1 VNIVGNRTIRRALE
15 HKARALPDKPFL
27 IFEDRDGSVRRWTYS
42 ELDRE
47 VNRAA
52 HALLRAGVRPGD
64 KLNLHLYNVPEFI
77 FFWFGAAKMGAVV
90 VPTNTNSVPD
100 ELEYIL
106 NHSESVLAVTE
117 ASLADP
123 IEAVRDRCPGLRQVV
138 LCRSP
143 EAREGFTPLEDF
155 LAGAPDTPPEHTPEP
170 LDEVSM
176 MYTSGTTAKPKGVL
190 ITNANY
196 IYVGETVG
204 KGERLGPDDRQ
215 LVVLPLFHVNA
226 QYYSTMTALVAGASL
241 ALMERFSASRYFDQ
255 AIRHNATV
263 GSLFAAPMRMILAQ
277 PRRPELRSTPLRLVI
292 FAQNVTE
299 AQLEEWDERFNAPLM
314 QIYGMTETVG
324 LPTMNPLDYTRKN
337 MSIGTAALGYECR
350 VVDEHGADVPP
361 GVEGQLLVRGEPGW
375 TLMKGYYKNPGAT
388 ADAIR
393 DGWLWTGDVVRMDPE
408 GYFYFVDRAKD
419 MIKRGGENVAA
430 GEVEAVVKAHPAV
443 FDCVVIGVPDPVR
456 DEAIKAFVILKEG
469 EAATAEEIVEWCRPR
484 LSKFRVP
491 EFVEFRDSFPRTSV
505 GKIQKHILR
514 REEAEKCAEQGVG
527 SRRVSG

>member
-1 VNIVGNRTIRRALE
+1 MNIVGNRTIRRALE
-15 HKARALPDKPFL
+15 HKACVYPDKTFL
-27 IFEDRDGSVRRWTYS
+27 VFEDRDGSVRQWTYS
-42 ELDRE
+42 ELDRV
-47 VNRAA
+47 VNRVAN
-52 HALLRAGVRPGD
+52 ALVRAGVRPGD

-77 FFWFGAAKMGAVV
+77 FFWFAAAKMGAVI

-117 ASLADP
+117 PSIA
-123 IEAVRDRCPGLRQVV
+123 EALQQARGRCPGLRQVV
-138 LCRSP
+138 LCRST
-143 EAREGFTPLEDF
+143 EAGQGFTLLEDF
-155 LAGAPDTPPEHTPEP
+155 LRDAPDTAATHTPEP

-176 MYTSGTTAKPKGVL
+176 MYTSGTTAKLKGVL

-226 QYYSTMTALVAGASL
+226 QYYSTMTALVAGASI

-255 AIRHNATV
+255 AIRHGATV

-277 PRRPELRSTPLRLVI
+277 PRRPELRRNPLRLII

-299 AQLEEWDERFNAPLM
+299 AQLAEWDERFGASLM

-337 MSIGTAALGYECR
+337 MSIGAVALGYECR
-350 VVDEHGADVPP
+350 VVDEQGQDVPP
-361 GVEGQLLVRGEPGW
+361 GVDGQLLVRGEPGW
-375 TLMKGYYKNPGAT
+375 TLMKGYYKNQEAT
-388 ADAIR
+388 ADTIR
-393 DGWLWTGDVVRMDPE
+393 YGWLWTGDVVRMDEE

-430 GEVEAVVKAHPAV
+430 GEVEAVVKQHPAV
-443 FDCVVIGVPDPVR
+443 FDCVVIGIPDPIR

-469 EAATAEEIVEWCRPR
+469 KHASAEEIVGWCRPR

-514 REEAEKCAEQGVG
+514 REEAEKRAP
-527 SRRVSG
+527 